1 MKVCSNHYKNGTSVS
16 GDLELTKMKQASNL
30 VKTSAPELWRLP
42 RGAARRRVP
51 KAPPETLVPF
61 LEQSIV
67 VFVVYFG
74 IKVDHHHGS
83 VE

>member
-1 MKVCSNHYKNGTSVS
+1 MYKTTKVCSNHSKNGTSVS
-16 GDLELTKMKQASNL
+16 GNLELTKMKQASNL

-42 RGAARRRVP
+42 RGAARRRV
-51 KAPPETLVPF
+51 
-61 LEQSIV
+61 EQFVV

-74 IKVDHHHGS
+74 IKVDHHVHGS